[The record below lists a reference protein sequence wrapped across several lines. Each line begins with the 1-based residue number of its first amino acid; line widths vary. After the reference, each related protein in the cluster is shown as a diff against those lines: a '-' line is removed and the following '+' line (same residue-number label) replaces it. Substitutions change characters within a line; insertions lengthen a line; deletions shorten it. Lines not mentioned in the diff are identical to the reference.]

1 MSSSGSLPK
10 MICSRTRSAARSLE
24 SRALFCQ
31 ERRGVV
37 RQRSVGPSLV
47 IGGRV
52 PERADGGDSLVSR
65 TKVDSQFVDEFQR
78 VQDADR
84 HQGCVGVR
92 VGG

>member
-1 MSSSGSLPK
+1 
-10 MICSRTRSAARSLE
+10 
-24 SRALFCQ
+24 
-31 ERRGVV
+31 
-37 RQRSVGPSLV
+37 
-47 IGGRV
+47 V